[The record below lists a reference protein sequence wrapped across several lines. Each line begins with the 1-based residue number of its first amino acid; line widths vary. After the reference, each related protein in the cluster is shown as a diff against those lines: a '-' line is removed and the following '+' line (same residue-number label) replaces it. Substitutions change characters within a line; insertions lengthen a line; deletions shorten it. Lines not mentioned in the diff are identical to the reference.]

1 MLTAMVDPAAMELA
15 DELDGLPLALATAG
29 AYLEETATTFSDY
42 LRLYRESWLKLQ
54 KTSPELSSYEDRA
67 LYSTWQLSLNHIKQ
81 QNELSAKLLQL
92 WAYFSNQDL
101 WFELLRHGD
110 SSDPEW
116 IQRLTDELSFNEAV
130 RVLCNHGLVEADMAE
145 QDRVESPG
153 YGMHSCVHWWTI
165 HILNEEW
172 DYSLAKLALKCIGSH
187 VPRRDMGKWW
197 ITQRRLLQHAAR
209 CWHLV
214 ESGKIGDEGMEWA
227 LIRLGNMYLDQGK
240 LNESEKIYQR
250 VRQGFEK
257 ALGPDHTSTFV
268 VVNNLGMLYRDQGK
282 LDEAEKMLQRAL
294 QGHEKA
300 LGPDH
305 TLTLQTV
312 NSLGLLYA
320 DMGRLDEAEKMYQ
333 RALHGYE
340 KALGPDHMSTLDT
353 VHHLGLLYANL
364 GKLDEAEKMLQRAL
378 QGYEKALGPEHT
390 STLNTVH
397 NLGRLYQDQTKLVE
411 SEKMYQRVLQGFE
424 KALGPDH
431 TSTLLTVMSL
441 GTLYRNQGKLDEATK
456 MYQRALQGYEKA
468 LGPDHISTLEIVYGF
483 GNVCADL
490 GKLDEAEKMY
500 QRALQGFKKALGS
513 ELITTYI
520 PALNTTENLAILYT
534 KMGRGDEARE
544 LYERALR
551 GLESVFGRSSE
562 RCERTVAD
570 LAYLDANKS

>member
-92 WAYFSNQDL
+92 WAHFDNQDL

-300 LGPDH
+300 LGPEH
-305 TLTLQTV
+305 TSTLQTV
-312 NSLGLLYA
+312 N
-320 DMGRLDEAEKMYQ
+320 
-333 RALHGYE
+333 
-340 KALGPDHMSTLDT
+340 
-353 VHHLGLLYANL
+353 
-364 GKLDEAEKMLQRAL
+364 
-378 QGYEKALGPEHT
+378 
-390 STLNTVH
+390 